1 MHTKTNA
8 FHESIFRLTT
18 ICCLVE
24 RVIQW
29 WQGPEGSRSAQAL
42 RRCILLY
49 SILLG
54 SGFMTGC
61 SSVIVPLAPGGTASM
76 DSGQGLV
83 FGHIHVTVNTKEQP
97 SKILLP
103 SDVQWFLSKKGEG
116 KVIRIDALPI
126 DGPFAFELPAG
137 TYRLTDINLDVTLGV
152 REAVLPATFTVQSG
166 ACTYVGSWELAI
178 EENFFSGSIMRRVS
192 DQLARDVDYLRKI
205 LGNKACPLLK
215 VPLPAALDTASE
227 LIDRVQG
234 TDLTSPP

>member
-8 FHESIFRLTT
+8 FYESLFRLSMMFR
-18 ICCLVE
+18 IVE
-24 RVIQW
+24 RVTQW
-29 WQGPEGSRSAQAL
+29 WQVPEGLRSAQAL
-42 RRCILLY
+42 SRCILLY

-83 FGHIHVTVNTKEQP
+83 FGHIHVTVNQKEQP

-103 SDVQWFLSKKGEG
+103 SDVQWFLSKKGDG

-137 TYRLTDINLDVTLGV
+137 TYRLSDINLDVTLGV
-152 REAVLPATFTVQSG
+152 WEAVLPATFTVQSG
-166 ACTYVGSWELAI
+166 SCTYVGSWELDI
-178 EENFFSGSIMRRVS
+178 EENFFSGS
-192 DQLARDVDYLRKI
+192 
-205 LGNKACPLLK
+205 
-215 VPLPAALDTASE
+215 
-227 LIDRVQG
+227 
-234 TDLTSPP
+234 